1 MKIKLKAKNCLYPM
15 PVVLVGALVKG
26 EPNYF
31 TATHVGIL
39 GFNTLAVSMSKGHQ
53 TGIGIHENK
62 TFSVNLP
69 SVDLV
74 CEVDLCGMVSGR
86 HADKARLFETFYGDL
101 KTAPMVQQCP
111 LCMEC
116 RLVQTLDYPRHEVFI
131 GEIAATHGDPKVM
144 PNGVVDYARV
154 NPLLFVMEDKG
165 YWQLGPRLATA
176 WAAGKVVKH
185 KLA

>member
-15 PVVLVGALVKG
+15 PVVLVGALVEG
-26 EPNYF
+26 EPNYL
-31 TATHVGIL
+31 TVTHVGIL
-39 GFNTLAVSMSKGHQ
+39 GFNLLAISVQKGHQ
-53 TGIGIHENK
+53 TALGIRQTK

-74 CEVDLCGMVSGR
+74 REVDLCGLVSGR
-86 HADKARLFETFYGDL
+86 DADKAGLFETFFGDL

-116 RLVQTLDYPRHEVFI
+116 RLVQTLDFPKHEVFV
-131 GEIAATHGDPKVM
+131 GEIAATHGEPKVM
-144 PNGVVDYARV
+144 PNGVVDFARV
-154 NPLLFVMEDKG
+154 KPLLFIMEDKG
-165 YWQLGPRLATA
+165 YWQLGPRLANA
-176 WAAGKVVKH
+176 WEAGKGLKH